1 MRSTVKSLVIATTIV
16 GVAAACTPPMPPDVL
31 AARAERTITC
41 VDGNQDV
48 AVDPVFFEAVGAVS
62 SALQTLC
69 PNQVITAVAPDQAAS
84 VRILDHAPVGAELA
98 ELEQQ
103 CAGDLLITPVYGTP
117 IVMAF
122 NIVGLDGLLLTPEA
136 IAGILSGRITSWA
149 DPLITEP
156 NSGFEVPDIPVSL
169 QRLNGP
175 SGAVEAMTAWL
186 SQQAPQ
192 AWTEGEVSTLT
203 AGTGHDNYE
212 AILAAMSGLTEE
224 DLGLDGTGLDDT
236 GLDDTAVVEE
246 DIEVDLE
253 ADVAFEALP
262 GEGTVAVLPA
272 FLANTNV
279 IPIAD
284 LPVNDVPISI
294 TNVDLPK
301 VGIAAMGLTTDEQG
315 RMFSTHAIGG
325 VPVPEQFD
333 IASAKVIV
341 EEGQELAGW
350 PVVEVSSIVVCDD
363 PNNPLPL
370 STGQFFLRLGGQGTF
385 DSVGLTPLPEPIR
398 VQAIPA
404 MRVVLDDLADDSI
417 NIEEGLGDQTPIEQG
432 APAQEP
438 PTE

>member
-1 MRSTVKSLVIATTIV
+1 MRSTVKSLVIVTTIV

-69 PNQVITAVAPDQAAS
+69 PNQVITAVAPDQDTS
-84 VRILDHAPVGAELA
+84 VRILDHAPAGAELA

-103 CAGDLLITPVYGTP
+103 CTGDLLVTPVYGTP

-122 NIVGLDGLLLTPEA
+122 NIVGLDGLLLTPDA
-136 IAGILSGRITSWA
+136 VAGILTGRITSWA
-149 DPLITEP
+149 DPLIIEA
-156 NSGFEVPDIPVSL
+156 NSGFDVPDIPISL

-192 AWTEGEVSTLT
+192 AWTQGQISTLT
-203 AGTGHDNYE
+203 AGTGHDDYE
-212 AILAAMSGLTEE
+212 AILAAMSGFTEE
-224 DLGLDGTGLDDT
+224 DLGLDDASLDDT
-236 GLDDTAVVEE
+236 TFDDTAVVEE

-284 LPVNDVPISI
+284 LPVNGASISI

-315 RMFSTHAIGG
+315 RMFGTHAIGG
-325 VPVPEQFD
+325 IPVPEQFD

-350 PVVEVSSIVVCDD
+350 PVVEVSSIVVCDE

-417 NIEEGLGDQTPIEQG
+417 DIEEGLGEETPIDNG
-432 APAQEP
+432 AGVEEP
-438 PTE
+438 PVE